1 MGWTRPPEL
10 KAQVQRLWERGEL
23 LRSLMSDEPMFPKRL
38 KFTCPTSPEISEQF
52 DAVRKWVAEV
62 KAVSHCRIVLREYKH
77 RVFGKNELPAEAWVD
92 TADQAFALIGMRKE
106 ASRFREILNLTN
118 HRQPV
123 LLSWLQKRPLQAL
136 DLYDDWERLLSTVEW
151 MQANGR
157 PGIYLRQVDL
167 KDIHTKFIESHLG
180 TLSELLD
187 LVLPP
192 EAIEKDAT
200 GINQFTRKY
209 GFLSKPTFV
218 RFRILDPDHQ
228 LLPIDGIHDMSLD
241 SSSFSLLSP
250 SISNVFFTENE
261 VNYLAFPTVAKSMVI
276 FGSGYGFERL
286 EKASWL
292 QDRRIYYWGDIDTH
306 GFAIL
311 ASARKYF
318 PQIRSML
325 MDERTLLSHRSF
337 WGKEPSQFGAD
348 NLPQLTADEQLL
360 YSQLKKQHW
369 QENIRLEQ
377 ERISWTYALDAI
389 HKIISAG

>member
-1 MGWTRPPEL
+1 
-10 KAQVQRLWERGEL
+10 
-23 LRSLMSDEPMFPKRL
+23 
-38 KFTCPTSPEISEQF
+38 
-52 DAVRKWVAEV
+52 
-62 KAVSHCRIVLREYKH
+62 
-77 RVFGKNELPAEAWVD
+77 
-92 TADQAFALIGMRKE
+92 
-106 ASRFREILNLTN
+106 
-118 HRQPV
+118 
-123 LLSWLQKRPLQAL
+123 
-136 DLYDDWERLLSTVEW
+136 
-151 MQANGR
+151 
-157 PGIYLRQVDL
+157 
-167 KDIHTKFIESHLG
+167 
-180 TLSELLD
+180 
-187 LVLPP
+187 
-192 EAIEKDAT
+192 
-200 GINQFTRKY
+200 
-209 GFLSKPTFV
+209 
-218 RFRILDPDHQ
+218 
-228 LLPIDGIHDMSLD
+228 MSLD
-241 SSSFSLLSP
+241 SSSFALLSP

-325 MDERTLLSHRSF
+325 MDEGTLLSHRSF

-377 ERISWTYALDAI
+377 ERISWTFALDAI

>member
-1 MGWTRPPEL
+1 MGWTRAAEL

-38 KFTCPTSPEISEQF
+38 KFTCPTSSEISDQF

-62 KAVSHCRIVLREYKH
+62 KAVPHCRIVMREYKH
-77 RVFGKNELPAEAWVD
+77 RVFGKNELPAEAWID

-118 HRQPV
+118 HRQSA

-136 DLYDDWERLLSTVEW
+136 ELYDDWERLLSTIEW
-151 MQANGR
+151 IHANGR

-200 GINQFTRKY
+200 GITQFARKY
-209 GFLSKPTFV
+209 GFLSKPSFV

-228 LLPIDGIHDMSLD
+228 LLPIAGNQDMSLD

-250 SISNVFFTENE
+250 AIVNVFFTENE
-261 VNYLAFPTVAKSMVI
+261 VNYLAFPSVSESMVI

-286 EKASWL
+286 EKAGWL
-292 QDRRIYYWGDIDTH
+292 HDRNIYYWGDIDTH

-318 PQIRSML
+318 PQIRSVL
-325 MDERTLLSHRSF
+325 MDEETLLRHRTF

-348 NLPQLTADEQLL
+348 NLPQLTAEEQLL
-360 YSQLKKQHW
+360 YSNLKRHTW
-369 QENIRLEQ
+369 QANIRLEQ
-377 ERISWTYALDAI
+377 ERVSWSFAVEAI
-389 HKIISAG
+389 HKILFN